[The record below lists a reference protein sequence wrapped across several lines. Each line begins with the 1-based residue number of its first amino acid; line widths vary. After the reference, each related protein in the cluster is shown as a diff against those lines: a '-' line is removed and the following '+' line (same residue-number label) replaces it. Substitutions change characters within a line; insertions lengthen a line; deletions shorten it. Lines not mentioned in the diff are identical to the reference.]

1 MHYITKAQSIRYAIQ
16 IIDVMFLWYESL
28 KRDNNQKKNKEIKI
42 K

>member
-1 MHYITKAQSIRYAIQ
+1 MHYITKAQSIRHAIQ

-28 KRDNNQKKNKEIKI
+28 KRDNNKKKNNEIKI